1 MLKFPR
7 AILVV
12 LDGFGIA
19 SPSAYN
25 AVSLA
30 DPKFFKELIAW
41 YPTRILQ
48 ASGPAVGLPWGERG
62 NSEVGHL
69 HLGAGRVVTQ
79 ELPRINRSIADG
91 SFYKNPVLLSAFEGA
106 VKNDGT
112 LHIAGLLGVGSVH
125 SYEQHIYTLLGM
137 CKDLGVKN
145 LALHIFTDGVD
156 SPTQTALPLI
166 KKLEEKIRN
175 EGIGRIATVAGR
187 FYAMDKGEHWDLTQS
202 ALNAMVLGDGEIF
215 ESVKEAI
222 SDRYEKGISDD
233 MIPPS
238 IIGNGKDTRGKIS
251 EGDAVIF
258 FNFRSDRMMQMTKL
272 FTTQVKNVRVVTLSF
287 YGPDLPVDVAFMP
300 QEVKDSLGEVISKAG
315 FTQYHVAESDKFAH
329 VTFFF
334 NGHRFEPWPGEE
346 RLIINPSDAG
356 FKTYDE
362 RAEMEALNVV

>member
-91 SFYKNPVLLSAFEGA
+91 SFYKNEVFRKTMLKTAEN
-106 VKNDGT
+106 KGT

-125 SYEQHIYTLLGM
+125 
-137 CKDLGVKN
+137 
-145 LALHIFTDGVD
+145 
-156 SPTQTALPLI
+156 
-166 KKLEEKIRN
+166 
-175 EGIGRIATVAGR
+175 
-187 FYAMDKGEHWDLTQS
+187 
-202 ALNAMVLGDGEIF
+202 
-215 ESVKEAI
+215 
-222 SDRYEKGISDD
+222 
-233 MIPPS
+233 
-238 IIGNGKDTRGKIS
+238 
-251 EGDAVIF
+251 
-258 FNFRSDRMMQMTKL
+258 
-272 FTTQVKNVRVVTLSF
+272 
-287 YGPDLPVDVAFMP
+287 
-300 QEVKDSLGEVISKAG
+300 
-315 FTQYHVAESDKFAH
+315 
-329 VTFFF
+329 
-334 NGHRFEPWPGEE
+334 
-346 RLIINPSDAG
+346 
-356 FKTYDE
+356 
-362 RAEMEALNVV
+362 